1 MPAVSDQFDLGF
13 SISFDDLYSREG
25 LLRLD
30 RRFCEH
36 LEASDCAL
44 HARLLA
50 ARANPAALAPLDQSE
65 LIIALAPLVEDF
77 IGELFGIVPEIQA
90 LQVRHNQFAPF
101 FSFKRKFIQK
111 RAISGVTRDQAAA
124 IDGPA
129 LRRELETRF
138 GEPVTER
145 SFFTHVSK
153 WLDNETENAD
163 AIQAALRYAAWAA
176 LSPEGM
182 KLNHGGT
189 LFKVAHKLDP
199 MRLIQLEPV
208 SNGSSGI

>member
-145 SFFTHVSK
+145 SR
-153 WLDNETENAD
+153 DNFPNPVQRHD
-163 AIQAALRYAAWAA
+163 NPYVPVNSPAL
-176 LSPEGM
+176 GD
-182 KLNHGGT
+182 
-189 LFKVAHKLDP
+189 LFDLFDFSRSWH
-199 MRLIQLEPV
+199 
-208 SNGSSGI
+208 